1 MRLAEVTSKD
11 EVEIDKF
18 LHEQKSNN
26 TQEKTKS
33 DLKAWKKICET
44 LKGSRAIE
52 NIPAKGLDLLLSKIF
67 ISVRKQAL
75 SMSRVL

>member
-33 DLKAWKKICET
+33 DLNAWKKFCES
-44 LKGSRAIE
+44 LKASRANE
-52 NIPAKGLDLLLSKIF
+52 NISVKGLDLLLSRIF